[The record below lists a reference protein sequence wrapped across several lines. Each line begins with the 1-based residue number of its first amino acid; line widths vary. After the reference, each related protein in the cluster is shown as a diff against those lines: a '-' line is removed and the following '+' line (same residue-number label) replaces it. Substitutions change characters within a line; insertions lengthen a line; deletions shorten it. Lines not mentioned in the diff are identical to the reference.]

1 MSFANTGKN
10 ELARIEPQQRCC
22 RIAQLAGL
30 VRMDG
35 TILIGSK
42 NSLSLE
48 LVTENAAIARMA
60 FKEFKSLFQI
70 EAELTVQRRNR
81 LKKNNVY
88 QVRLPADGKVM
99 EVLNVLGL
107 TKDGLMYNPTVSERI
122 VRKEC
127 CKHSYLRGVFLGSG
141 SLSDPHNS
149 YHLEIVTNSEE
160 YSESLVKF
168 MESLG
173 LEPKISS
180 RKQNLVVYFKE
191 SEQIVMFLGMIGAH
205 NALLQLEDIRI
216 QKEMRNNVNRMMNC
230 EIANINKTVSAASRQ
245 IDNIELIAEKI
256 GFEQLPYQLRTVAEA
271 RLAHPEVSLKELGEL
286 MEPPLGKSGINHRMR
301 KINEIADDLRAG
313 FGGIR
318 E

>member
-1 MSFANTGKN
+1 MSFANIVKN
-10 ELARIEPQQRCC
+10 ELARIEPERRCC

-42 NSLSLE
+42 NSLTLE

-60 FKEFKSLFQI
+60 FKEFKNLFQI

-81 LKKNNVY
+81 LKRNNVY
-88 QVRLPADGKVM
+88 QVRLPSDGKVL

-107 TKDGLMYNPTVSERI
+107 TQDGLMYNPTVKERL
-122 VRKEC
+122 VRKDC
-127 CKHSYLRGVFLGSG
+127 CKKSYLRGVFLGSG
-141 SLSDPHNS
+141 SLSDPQNS

-168 MESLG
+168 MQSMG

-191 SEQIVMFLGMIGAH
+191 SEQIILFLGLIGAH
-205 NALLQLEDIRI
+205 NALLKLEDIRI
-216 QKEMRNNVNRMMNC
+216 QKEMRNNINRMMNC
-230 EIANINKTVSAASRQ
+230 EIANINKTVTAASRQ
-245 IDNIELIAEKI
+245 VENINLIAEKI
-256 GFEQLPYQLRTVAEA
+256 GFSQLSYQLRAVAEA

-286 MEPPLGKSGINHRMR
+286 MDPPLGKSGINHRMR
-301 KINEIADDLRAG
+301 KIEEIAEDLRN
-313 FGGIR
+313 GIR
-318 E
+318 RE

>member
-1 MSFANTGKN
+1 MSFANIVKN
-10 ELARIEPQQRCC
+10 ELARIEPEQRCC

-42 NSLSLE
+42 NSLTLE

-60 FKEFKSLFQI
+60 FKEFKNLFQI

-81 LKKNNVY
+81 LKRNNVY
-88 QVRLPADGKVM
+88 QVRLPSDGKVL

-107 TKDGLMYNPTVSERI
+107 TQDGLMYNPTVKERL
-122 VRKEC
+122 VRKDC
-127 CKHSYLRGVFLGSG
+127 CKKSYLRGVFLGSG
-141 SLSDPHNS
+141 SLSDPQNS

-168 MESLG
+168 MESMG

-191 SEQIVMFLGMIGAH
+191 SEQIILFLGLIGAH
-205 NALLQLEDIRI
+205 NALLKLEDIRI
-216 QKEMRNNVNRMMNC
+216 QKEMRNNINRMMNC
-230 EIANINKTVSAASRQ
+230 EIANINKTVTAAARQ
-245 IDNIELIAEKI
+245 VENIKLIAEKI
-256 GFEQLPYQLRTVAEA
+256 GFAKLPYQLRAVAEA
-271 RLAHPEVSLKELGEL
+271 RLANPEVSLKELGEL

-301 KINEIADDLRAG
+301 KIEEIADDLRN
-313 FGGIR
+313 GIR
-318 E
+318 RE

>member
-1 MSFANTGKN
+1 M
-10 ELARIEPQQRCC
+10 LQ
-22 RIAQLAGL
+22 AQL
-30 VRMDG
+30 
-35 TILIGSK
+35 S
-42 NSLSLE
+42 
-48 LVTENAAIARMA
+48 AR
-60 FKEFKSLFQI
+60 
-70 EAELTVQRRNR
+70 
-81 LKKNNVY
+81 
-88 QVRLPADGKVM
+88 
-99 EVLNVLGL
+99 
-107 TKDGLMYNPTVSERI
+107 RI
-122 VRKEC
+122 
-127 CKHSYLRGVFLGSG
+127 LGSG

-245 IDNIELIAEKI
+245 
-256 GFEQLPYQLRTVAEA
+256 
-271 RLAHPEVSLKELGEL
+271 
-286 MEPPLGKSGINHRMR
+286 HR
-301 KINEIADDLRAG
+301 
-313 FGGIR
+313 
-318 E
+318 

>member
-1 MSFANTGKN
+1 MSFANIVKN
-10 ELARIEPQQRCC
+10 ELARIEPEQRCC

-42 NSLSLE
+42 NSLTLE

-60 FKEFKSLFQI
+60 FKEFKNLFQI

-81 LKKNNVY
+81 LKRNNVY
-88 QVRLPADGKVM
+88 QVRLPSDGKVL

-107 TKDGLMYNPTVSERI
+107 TQDGLMYNPTVKERL
-122 VRKEC
+122 VRKDC
-127 CKHSYLRGVFLGSG
+127 CKKSYLRGVFLGSG
-141 SLSDPHNS
+141 SLSDPQNS

-168 MESLG
+168 MESMG

-191 SEQIVMFLGMIGAH
+191 SEQIILFLGLIGAH
-205 NALLQLEDIRI
+205 NALLKLEDIRI
-216 QKEMRNNVNRMMNC
+216 QKEMRNNINRMMNC
-230 EIANINKTVSAASRQ
+230 EIANINKTVTAAARQ
-245 IDNIELIAEKI
+245 VENIELIAQKI
-256 GFEQLPYQLRTVAEA
+256 RFAKLPYQLRAVAEA
-271 RLAHPEVSLKELGEL
+271 RLANPEVSLKELGEL

-301 KINEIADDLRAG
+301 KIEEIAEDLRN
-313 FGGIR
+313 GIR
-318 E
+318 RE

>member
-1 MSFANTGKN
+1 MSFANIVKN
-10 ELARIEPQQRCC
+10 ELARIEPEQRCC

-42 NSLSLE
+42 NSLTLE

-60 FKEFKSLFQI
+60 FKEFKNLFQI

-81 LKKNNVY
+81 LKRNNVY
-88 QVRLPADGKVM
+88 QVRLPSDGKVL

-107 TKDGLMYNPTVSERI
+107 TQDGLMYNPTVKERL
-122 VRKEC
+122 VRKDC
-127 CKHSYLRGVFLGSG
+127 CKKSYLRGIFLGSG
-141 SLSDPHNS
+141 SLSDPQNS

-168 MESLG
+168 MESMG

-191 SEQIVMFLGMIGAH
+191 SEQIILFLGLIGAH
-205 NALLQLEDIRI
+205 NALLKLEDIRI
-216 QKEMRNNVNRMMNC
+216 QKEMRNNINRMMNC
-230 EIANINKTVSAASRQ
+230 EIANINKTVIAAARQ
-245 IDNIELIAEKI
+245 VENIKLIAEKI
-256 GFEQLPYQLRTVAEA
+256 GFAKLPYQLRAVAEA
-271 RLAHPEVSLKELGEL
+271 RLANPEVSLKELGEL
-286 MEPPLGKSGINHRMR
+286 LEPPLGKSGINHRMR
-301 KINEIADDLRAG
+301 KIEEIAEDLRN
-313 FGGIR
+313 GIR
-318 E
+318 RE

>member
-1 MSFANTGKN
+1 MSFANIVKN
-10 ELARIEPQQRCC
+10 ELARIEPEQRCC

-42 NSLSLE
+42 NSLTLE

-60 FKEFKSLFQI
+60 FKEFKNLFQI

-81 LKKNNVY
+81 LKRNNVY
-88 QVRLPADGKVM
+88 QVRLPSDGKVL

-107 TKDGLMYNPTVSERI
+107 TQDGLMYNPTVKERL
-122 VRKEC
+122 VRKDC
-127 CKHSYLRGVFLGSG
+127 CKKSYLRGIFLGSG
-141 SLSDPHNS
+141 SLSDPQNS

-168 MESLG
+168 MESMG

-191 SEQIVMFLGMIGAH
+191 SEQIILFLGLIGAH
-205 NALLQLEDIRI
+205 NALLKLEDIRI
-216 QKEMRNNVNRMMNC
+216 QKEMRNNINRMMNC
-230 EIANINKTVSAASRQ
+230 EIANINKTVTAAARQ
-245 IDNIELIAEKI
+245 VENIKLIAEKI
-256 GFEQLPYQLRTVAEA
+256 GFAKLPYQLRAVAEA
-271 RLAHPEVSLKELGEL
+271 RLANPEVSLKELGEL
-286 MEPPLGKSGINHRMR
+286 LEPPLGKSGINHRMR
-301 KINEIADDLRAG
+301 KIEEIAEDLRN
-313 FGGIR
+313 GIR
-318 E
+318 RE

>member
-1 MSFANTGKN
+1 MSFANIVKN
-10 ELARIEPQQRCC
+10 ELARIEPEQRCC

-42 NSLSLE
+42 NSLTLE

-60 FKEFKSLFQI
+60 FKEFKNLFQI

-81 LKKNNVY
+81 LKRNNVY
-88 QVRLPADGKVM
+88 QVRLPSDGKVL

-107 TKDGLMYNPTVSERI
+107 TQDGLMYNPTVKERL
-122 VRKEC
+122 VRKDC
-127 CKHSYLRGVFLGSG
+127 CKKSYLRGIFLGSG
-141 SLSDPHNS
+141 SLSDPQNS

-168 MESLG
+168 MESMG

-191 SEQIVMFLGMIGAH
+191 SEQIILFLGLIGAH
-205 NALLQLEDIRI
+205 NALLKLEDIRI
-216 QKEMRNNVNRMMNC
+216 QKEMRNNINRMMNC
-230 EIANINKTVSAASRQ
+230 EIANINKTVTAAARQ
-245 IDNIELIAEKI
+245 VENIKLIAEKI
-256 GFEQLPYQLRTVAEA
+256 GFAKLPYQLRAVAEA
-271 RLAHPEVSLKELGEL
+271 RLANPEVSLKELGEL

-301 KINEIADDLRAG
+301 KIEEIAEDLRN
-313 FGGIR
+313 GIR
-318 E
+318 RE

>member
-1 MSFANTGKN
+1 MSFANIVKN
-10 ELARIEPQQRCC
+10 ELARIEPEQRCC

-42 NSLSLE
+42 NSLTLE

-60 FKEFKSLFQI
+60 FKEFKNLFQI

-81 LKKNNVY
+81 LKRNNVY
-88 QVRLPADGKVM
+88 QVRLPSDGKVL

-107 TKDGLMYNPTVSERI
+107 TQDGLIYNPTVKERL
-122 VRKEC
+122 VRKDC
-127 CKHSYLRGVFLGSG
+127 CKKSYLRGVFLGSG
-141 SLSDPHNS
+141 SLSDPQNS

-168 MESLG
+168 MESMG

-191 SEQIVMFLGMIGAH
+191 SEQIILFLGLIGAH
-205 NALLQLEDIRI
+205 NALLKLEDIRI
-216 QKEMRNNVNRMMNC
+216 QKEMRNNINRMMNC
-230 EIANINKTVSAASRQ
+230 EIANINKTVTAAARQ
-245 IDNIELIAEKI
+245 VENIELIAQKI
-256 GFEQLPYQLRTVAEA
+256 GFAKLPYQLRAVAEA
-271 RLAHPEVSLKELGEL
+271 RLANPEVSLKELGEL

-301 KINEIADDLRAG
+301 KIEEIADDLRN
-313 FGGIR
+313 GIR
-318 E
+318 RE

>member
-1 MSFANTGKN
+1 M
-10 ELARIEPQQRCC
+10 
-22 RIAQLAGL
+22 
-30 VRMDG
+30 
-35 TILIGSK
+35 
-42 NSLSLE
+42 
-48 LVTENAAIARMA
+48 
-60 FKEFKSLFQI
+60 
-70 EAELTVQRRNR
+70 
-81 LKKNNVY
+81 
-88 QVRLPADGKVM
+88 PADGKVM

-271 RLAHPEVSLKELGEL
+271 RLAHPEGSLKGEL

>member
-1 MSFANTGKN
+1 MSFANIVKN
-10 ELARIEPQQRCC
+10 ELARIEPEQRCC

-42 NSLSLE
+42 NSLTLE

-60 FKEFKSLFQI
+60 FKEFKNLFQI

-81 LKKNNVY
+81 LKRNNVY
-88 QVRLPADGKVM
+88 QVRLPSDGKVL

-107 TKDGLMYNPTVSERI
+107 TQDGLMYNPTVKERL
-122 VRKEC
+122 VRKDC
-127 CKHSYLRGVFLGSG
+127 CKKSYLRGVFLGSG
-141 SLSDPHNS
+141 SLSDPQNS

-168 MESLG
+168 MESMG

-191 SEQIVMFLGMIGAH
+191 SEQIILFLGLIGAH
-205 NALLQLEDIRI
+205 NALLKLEDIRI
-216 QKEMRNNVNRMMNC
+216 QKEMRNNINRMMNC
-230 EIANINKTVSAASRQ
+230 EIANINKTVTAAARQ
-245 IDNIELIAEKI
+245 VENIKLIAEKI
-256 GFEQLPYQLRTVAEA
+256 GFAKLPYQLRAVAEA
-271 RLAHPEVSLKELGEL
+271 RLANPEVSLKELGEL
-286 MEPPLGKSGINHRMR
+286 LEPPLGKSGINHRMR
-301 KINEIADDLRAG
+301 KIEEIAEDLRN
-313 FGGIR
+313 GIR
-318 E
+318 RE

>member
-1 MSFANTGKN
+1 MSFANIVKN
-10 ELARIEPQQRCC
+10 ELARIEPERRCC

-42 NSLSLE
+42 NSLTLE

-60 FKEFKSLFQI
+60 FKEFKNLFQI

-81 LKKNNVY
+81 LKRNNVY
-88 QVRLPADGKVM
+88 QVRLPSDGKVL

-107 TKDGLMYNPTVSERI
+107 TQDGLMYNPTVKERL
-122 VRKEC
+122 VRKDC
-127 CKHSYLRGVFLGSG
+127 CKKSYLRGVFLGSG
-141 SLSDPHNS
+141 SLSDPQNS

-168 MESLG
+168 MESMG

-191 SEQIVMFLGMIGAH
+191 SEQIILFLGLIGAH
-205 NALLQLEDIRI
+205 NALLKLEDIRI
-216 QKEMRNNVNRMMNC
+216 QKEMRNNINRMMNC
-230 EIANINKTVSAASRQ
+230 EIANINKTVTAAARQ
-245 IDNIELIAEKI
+245 VENIKLIAEKI
-256 GFEQLPYQLRTVAEA
+256 GFAKLPYQLRAVAEA
-271 RLAHPEVSLKELGEL
+271 RLANPEVSLKELGEL

-301 KINEIADDLRAG
+301 KIEEIAEDLRN
-313 FGGIR
+313 GIR
-318 E
+318 RE

>member
-1 MSFANTGKN
+1 MSFANTVKN

-107 TKDGLMYNPTVSERI
+107 TKDGLMYNPTVS
-122 VRKEC
+122 

-141 SLSDPHNS
+141 SLSDPHNR